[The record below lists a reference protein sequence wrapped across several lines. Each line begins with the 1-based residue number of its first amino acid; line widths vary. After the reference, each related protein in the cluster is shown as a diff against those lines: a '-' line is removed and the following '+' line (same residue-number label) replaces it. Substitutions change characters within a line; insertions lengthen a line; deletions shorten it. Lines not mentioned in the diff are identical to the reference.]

1 MGSNMFGLLGQ
12 DDDETN
18 DYAMDSPDLKV
29 TQPVLLMED
38 IAYARA
44 GRESIAALKKDGSVW
59 WWGQYMSTYGTNLS
73 DPRKMLKTAPCKVL
87 ENVRM
92 VWPEKIEEN
101 SNLMEIPKQMSY
113 ETVYLFNTFVQL
125 QDGTILAVRSYDHF
139 QQLPEKECSV

>member
-73 DPRKMLKTAPCKVL
+73 DPRKMLKTAPCKMLDNCVYATTGDWTGAAIG
-87 ENVRM
+87 EDG
-92 VWPEKIEEN
+92 
-101 SNLMEIPKQMSY
+101 NLY
-113 ETVYLFNTFVQL
+113 T
-125 QDGTILAVRSYDHF
+125 
-139 QQLPEKECSV
+139 